1 MGSLE
6 IKGIAEIELFSELL
20 SPVDHWSGGDGEGI
34 VTELGKKYLKT
45 CSQNSVTVNS
55 YI

>member
-34 VTELGKKYLKT
+34 VTELGKKIFKNLFSK
-45 CSQNSVTVNS
+45 
-55 YI
+55 